1 MEHPT
6 ASVPAGWSRNAI
18 LQPAFVLKGL
28 VTVPRATEGNDVSFI
43 ATTSRTQS
51 SATPIAVSVKNVS
64 MSFGD
69 FQAVKDAS
77 FDLPKGKFLTILGPS
92 GSGKTTLLRLI
103 AGFGKPTSGEIFING
118 QPVNAVPPHKRAIGM
133 VFQKLALFPHM
144 TAAENVAFPLKMR
157 RHDARTINK
166 QVERYLDLVKLGG
179 YGTRRI
185 HELSGGQQQ
194 RVAIARALVFEPDLL
209 LLDEP
214 LAALDV
220 KLREEMQLE
229 FRRIQKELGVTTINV
244 THDQR
249 EALVV
254 SDEIIVMND
263 GVIQQKAQPVRAYR
277 APENP
282 FVAHFIGVTNFVE
295 GTVISTAEHSVTLAC
310 EGRTLVGVLAAGSPA
325 MEQAAHCIC
334 AIRAEQVRI
343 ASSQEKLHKLETQVR
358 GEVAD
363 AIFEGER
370 IVYEIRVAELGNV
383 VMKVFDHDPIGHL
396 QFNPGDSVYLGWNAK
411 DLHVFAK

>member
-1 MEHPT
+1 MT
-6 ASVPAGWSRNAI
+6 SLTGRN
-18 LQPAFVLKGL
+18 QPA
-28 VTVPRATEGNDVSFI
+28 
-43 ATTSRTQS
+43 
-51 SATPIAVSVKNVS
+51 SAPSIAVSVKNVS
-64 MSFGD
+64 MRYGD
-69 FQAVKDAS
+69 TYAVRDAS
-77 FDLPKGKFLTILGPS
+77 FDLPTGKFLTILGPS

-103 AGFGKPTSGEIFING
+103 AGFGEPTSGEIFING

-144 TAAENVAFPLKMR
+144 TAAQNVAFPLKMR
-157 RHDARTINK
+157 RRDARTIAE
-166 QVERYLDLVKLGG
+166 QVEKYLELVKLGG
-179 YGTRRI
+179 YGDRRI
-185 HELSGGQQQ
+185 NELSGGQQQ

-263 GVIQQKAQPVRAYR
+263 GVIQQKAQPVAAYR
-277 APENP
+277 SPENA
-282 FVAHFIGVTNFVE
+282 FVANFIGVTNFIH
-295 GTVISTAEHSVTLAC
+295 GTVKSVSGNEIAFTTA
-310 EGRTLVGVLAAGSPA
+310 GRELKGVAGGLAARINENGSC
-325 MEQAAHCIC
+325 AA

-343 ASSQEKLHKLETQVR
+343 AALPEKLDGLELRFQGDV
-358 GEVAD
+358 VD

-370 IVYEIRVAELGNV
+370 IVYEIAVSELGGV
-383 VMKVFDHDPIGHL
+383 SLRVFDHDPVGHH
-396 QFNPGDSVYLGWNAK
+396 QFHPGETVHLGWNVK
-411 DLHVFAK
+411 DMQVFAKSP